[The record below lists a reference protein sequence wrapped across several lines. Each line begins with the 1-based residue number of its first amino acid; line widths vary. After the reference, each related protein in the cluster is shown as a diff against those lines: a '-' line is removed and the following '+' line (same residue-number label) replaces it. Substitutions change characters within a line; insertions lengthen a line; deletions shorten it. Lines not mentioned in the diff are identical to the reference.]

1 LAKITLEILQTRRSS
16 HKDLNAVFHLTNPCR
31 GNWSS
36 LVPAIQDKY
45 PVQSIPLSEWLDELE
60 GIKDPTD
67 QEVREK
73 PALKLLSFYRGL
85 VGNDDMLSAEV
96 SVEKAKQASKTMA
109 ALGPVSSAQM
119 LNWVH
124 QWNF

>member
-1 LAKITLEILQTRRSS
+1 
-16 HKDLNAVFHLTNPCR
+16 
-31 GNWSS
+31 
-36 LVPAIQDKY
+36 
-45 PVQSIPLSEWLDELE
+45 VQSIPLSEWLDELE